1 MSSLFEQSNLT
12 KDRQNIVTNIIQ
24 NTNLPDIH
32 LGLNVAKTHGNHELK
47 SNKTLNLILQD
58 KQKKLN

>member
-32 LGLNVAKTHGNHELK
+32 LGSNVAKTHGNNELK

>member
-12 KDRQNIVTNIIQ
+12 KDRQNIVTNIMQ
-24 NTNLPDIH
+24 NANLPDIH
-32 LGLNVAKTHGNHELK
+32 LGLNVPKTQGNHELK

>member
-32 LGLNVAKTHGNHELK
+32 LGSNVAKTYGNNELK